1 MKYLQCKKC
10 KAIVKEI
17 VPCNC
22 GDCGIRC
29 CGEKMIEIKGEYTG
43 SGKVLTC
50 SVCGAK
56 VEVIKDCT
64 CENCGFTCCN
74 QKMQ

>member
-22 GDCGIRC
+22 VDCGIRC
-29 CGEKMIEIKGEYTG
+29 CGEKMEEIQGEYKG
-43 SGKVLTC
+43 SGKILTC
-50 SVCGAK
+50 SACGAK

>member
-10 KAIVKEI
+10 GAIVKEI

-29 CGEKMIEIKGEYTG
+29 CGEKMAEVKGEYKGTG
-43 SGKVLTC
+43 KILTC
-50 SVCGAK
+50 SACGAK
-56 VEVIKDCT
+56 VEVVKDCT

>member
-10 KAIVKEI
+10 KAIVKEL

-29 CGEKMIEIKGEYTG
+29 CGEKMVEIQGEYPDT
-43 SGKVLTC
+43 GKVLTC

-56 VEVIKDCT
+56 IEVIKDCT
-64 CENCGFTCCN
+64 CENCGFTCCG
-74 QKMQ
+74 KEMK